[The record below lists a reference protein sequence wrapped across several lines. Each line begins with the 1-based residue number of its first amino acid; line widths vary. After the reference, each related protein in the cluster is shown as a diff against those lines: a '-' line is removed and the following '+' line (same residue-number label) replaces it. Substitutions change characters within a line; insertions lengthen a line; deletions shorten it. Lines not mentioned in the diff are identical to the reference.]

1 MPVLRKM
8 PRLTFVKRG
17 GFYVLLQFY
26 NRKNLEIAFAQVSH
40 VGTLLS
46 NHSLTTTLSAAV
58 NSPRKVAAL
67 PFAMLAPT
75 ASMAY
80 A

>member
-26 NRKNLEIAFAQVSH
+26 NRKNLKIAFAQVSH

-46 NHSLTTTLSAAV
+46 NHSAKSTLL
-58 NSPRKVAAL
+58 KD
-67 PFAMLAPT
+67 
-75 ASMAY
+75 
-80 A
+80 